1 MIFVTLFKIIAAFLM
16 SLALFCPKCGTL
28 GFPNKDGVIDCSKCG
43 SKEEMEQEIKTDTG
57 AVNMNDIGSSD
68 EPNDL
73 SHLSTP
79 VDSINTKLIFT
90 PGAVCMFCGE
100 STVTSELRQ
109 MDQSDEPEVRFLICH
124 SCGKV
129 WRD

>member
-1 MIFVTLFKIIAAFLM
+1 MIEILSKVLAALLM
-16 SLALFCPKCGTL
+16 SLTLFCSKCGTL

-43 SKEEMEQEIKTDTG
+43 SKKEIEQEVETDTG
-57 AVNMNDIGSSD
+57 VVSMRDVSSSD
-68 EPNDL
+68 EPDDL

-79 VDSINTKLIFT
+79 VDSTNSILAFIR
-90 PGAVCMFCGE
+90 GSICMFCGE

>member
-1 MIFVTLFKIIAAFLM
+1 MVLAAFLM

-28 GFPNKDGVIDCSKCG
+28 GFPDKDGVIDCSKCG
-43 SKEEMEQEIKTDTG
+43 SKKEMEQEVETDTG
-57 AVNMNDIGSSD
+57 VVNMNDIGSSD

-79 VDSINTKLIFT
+79 VGSNPIFNQ
-90 PGAVCMFCGE
+90 GSVCMFCGE
-100 STVTSELRQ
+100 SSVTSELRQ

-124 SCGKV
+124 ACGKV